1 MNHRRLW
8 IVAGI
13 IAFIIVGGFVFSV
26 PHTRDIARI
35 SVSESVT
42 AVPPVT
48 LHDVFKKG
56 LHTIT
61 GSLLAPN
68 ACTIVTAE
76 VKLVGDASTT
86 GNILQIALTMPTT
99 TGLCLELPTSMKF
112 STTIAGPAQVTITA
126 TVNGFVATT
135 SSS

>member
-26 PHTRDIARI
+26 PHTRDVAR
-35 SVSESVT
+35 VSTSPFVAT
-42 AVPPVT
+42 IPPVT

-68 ACTIVTAE
+68 ACSSVTAE
-76 VKLVGDASTT
+76 AKLVGDASTT
-86 GNILQIALTMPTT
+86 GNILHIALTMPIT
-99 TGLCLELPTSMKF
+99 TGLCLELPTNIKF

-126 TVNGFVATT
+126 TVNGIAATTT
-135 SSS
+135 SS